1 MKLIILLLSFFIPIL
16 VGILFY
22 KLKVQK
28 KNKKDKGIETTI
40 NAKKNTNN
48 IVEYLNNSASF
59 SRYLDKQRIY
69 LSQMGANYMFG
80 SEIEP
85 SMFLGAKILFALLFG
100 LVGIFAI
107 ELNNTYIKAIIVV
120 LLAYVGFKLLN
131 GILKI
136 SNDSDNDDML
146 RDIKALYD
154 TLKIQTNAG
163 VFITQIIQESY
174 LFVGNKRLKVA
185 LKEMNRTI
193 IVRNDI
199 EYALEEFGM
208 KFKNQYIDMLV
219 MTIEQSLQTGQA
231 RQMLADISAQMTD
244 VEHAINIKEK
254 AKLENKIL
262 LIQLALYGGILM
274 ATVYVLIIELAG
286 VFNQL

>member
-1 MKLIILLLSFFIPIL
+1 MELIILLLSFGIPIL

-22 KLKVQK
+22 KLRVQK
-28 KNKKDKGIETTI
+28 KNKKGIEITI

-85 SMFLGAKILFALLFG
+85 SLFIGAKFLFALLFM
-100 LVGIFAI
+100 LVGFFGIDI
-107 ELNNTYIKAIIVV
+107 NNLYIKIAIALI
-120 LLAYVGFKLLN
+120 LAYTGFKVLDF
-131 GILKI
+131 ILKM

-174 LFVGNKRLKVA
+174 LFVKNKRLKVA

-208 KFKNQYIDMLV
+208 KFKNPYIDMLV

-231 RQMLADISAQMTD
+231 RQMLSDISAQMSD

-254 AKLENKIL
+254 DKLENKIL
-262 LIQLALYGGILM
+262 MIQLALYGGILIT
-274 ATVYVLIIELAG
+274 TVYVLVVELAG